1 MYVNNIE
8 MPVTLYLSSDDQA
21 PVITNANLSVILKAC
36 LVTGYG
42 AKPGA
47 GWTLPYEDAASN
59 TRVFA
64 PKHAGELDSYLRV
77 KDNGGGDSI
86 VQAYREMTGIGAGDK
101 ILELRTPYKYGRRNL
116 TGRWA
121 VIASERSII
130 MWVDSA
136 YNYGP
141 RVGQMLFYGDTAS
154 AHDGSRTLLLAHSGG
169 DYEDGAY
176 GSLFSAGANSS
187 ATVKA
192 KSYRD
197 ESGTKEQGFIGFLAD
212 GLAEYSARYV
222 TPILLPRDKNLY
234 AVPGI
239 YTDTIQADNLTEN
252 NDDGTPYLVLH
263 SNGGYDL
270 SGQRY
275 FMRLV
280 VRTDRWKY

>member
-21 PVITNANLSVILKAC
+21 PVLTNANLSVILKAC
-36 LVTGYG
+36 LATGYG
-42 AKPGA
+42 SKTGA
-47 GWTLPYEDAASN
+47 GWTMPYEDAASN

-77 KDNGGGDSI
+77 KDNGNGDSI
-86 VQAYREMTGIGAGDK
+86 VQAYREMTGIDAGDK

-154 AHDGSRTLLLAHSGG
+154 AHDGSRCLLLAHSGG

-176 GSLFSAGANSS
+176 GSLFWFENTSTGA
-187 ATVKA
+187 KA
-192 KSYRD
+192 RSYRD
-197 ESGTKEQGFIGFLAD
+197 ESGTTEQGFIGFLAD

-222 TPILLPRDKNLY
+222 TPVLLQRDKKLY

-239 YTDTIQADNLTEN
+239 YTDTIQADNLTEID
-252 NDDGTPYLVLH
+252 DDGTPYIVLH